1 LHCKPVEAA
10 AAMKSVRSWSWIVV
24 VAVLALIVFAKAYSL
39 YQENS
44 ALSANRAKV
53 SSAVRPRPV
62 QVPENGSGVLVTLAG
77 VEAGASK
84 APSSAEMV
92 RVRVQMEEGLSA
104 ALRQEPTAFAQAV
117 VATLNDDRSWSNGGQ
132 RTFVHSDGAPDV
144 IIILATPETTNTL
157 CRPLRTLG
165 RLSCSRGQRAILNA
179 RRWIEATP
187 EFTDLQLYRDYL
199 VNHEVGHVL
208 GQRHENCPGPG
219 KLAPV
224 MQQQTKRVAPCLPNA
239 WPHSR

>member
-1 LHCKPVEAA
+1 
-10 AAMKSVRSWSWIVV
+10 MKSVRSWSWIVV
-24 VAVLALIVFAKAYSL
+24 VAVLALIVFAKAYSVF
-39 YQENS
+39 QENS
-44 ALSANRAKV
+44 ALSANRDKV
-53 SSAVRPRPV
+53 PSAVKPRPV
-62 QVPENGSGVLVTLAG
+62 QVPEHGSGILVTVA
-77 VEAGASK
+77 VAGATE
-84 APSSAEMV
+84 APSSAKMV

-104 ALRQEPTAFAQAV
+104 ALHQEPKAFAQAV

-132 RTFVHSDGAPDV
+132 RIFVHSDGTPDV
-144 IIILATPETTNTL
+144 TIILATPETTNTL

-165 RLSCSRGQRAILNA
+165 RLSCSRGARAILNA

-208 GQRHENCPGPG
+208 GQRHESCPGPG
-219 KLAPV
+219 ELAPV

-239 WPHSR
+239 WPHRR